1 MFRTRSLGVA
11 AATLAVLAVTAC
23 GSGDSDGSEAGGKG
37 GSVDAGENDTDGS
50 EADDDADD
58 DGDGDDAEQVDA
70 GETDDDADEGED
82 SVGELP
88 DSYDF
93 TPDPDRVP
101 QDAER
106 ARELTTNAQLTPE
119 TWQDGMVAGEPFAT
133 AGTFTVLGDDCVWDR
148 GELPDTVLDSLT
160 HRINIPAAD
169 GKGLVQT
176 AVTVTVH
183 TSDDAAV
190 AEMDAVVQESFRC
203 PDQELGGGQRL
214 SGLLSMP
221 MPEEDVLNADSSMF
235 EAGQFST
242 DADPTAHDFVWSKSR
257 IGPVTAAVSVKGAEG
272 YDVVEL
278 LQVAA
283 EGAAWVLY
291 NIELE
296 LS

>member
-23 GSGDSDGSEAGGKG
+23 GSGDSDGGDAGGKG
-37 GSVDAGENDTDGS
+37 GSVDAGEREAEGDTDEG
-50 EADDDADD
+50 DDADQVD
-58 DGDGDDAEQVDA
+58 DGEGDGP
-70 GETDDDADEGED
+70 DDDT
-82 SVGELP
+82 VGELP

-119 TWQDGMVAGEPFAT
+119 TWQEGMVAAEPFAT
-133 AGTFTVLGDDCVWDR
+133 AGTFTLLGDDCVWDR

-176 AVTVTVH
+176 AITVTVH
-183 TSDDAAV
+183 TSDEDAV

-221 MPEEDVLNADSSMF
+221 MPEDDVLNADASMF

-242 DADPTAHDFVWSKSR
+242 DADPTPHDFVWSKSR

-291 NIELE
+291 NIERE

>member
-11 AATLAVLAVTAC
+11 AAALAVLAVTAC
-23 GSGDSDGSEAGGKG
+23 GSEDTGAKGGDSSESAGGKG
-37 GSVDAGENDTDGS
+37 GDVGDADEADAPDTDEDADDTGEND
-50 EADDDADD
+50 A
-58 DGDGDDAEQVDA
+58 DGDDA
-70 GETDDDADEGED
+70 GED
-82 SVGELP
+82 EQVGELP

-101 QDAER
+101 KNAEE
-106 ARELTTNAQLTPE
+106 ARELTSNAQLTPD
-119 TWQDGMVAGEPFAT
+119 TWQDGMVANEPYVN
-133 AGTFTVLGDDCVWDR
+133 AGTFTYLGENCVWDR

-176 AVTVTVH
+176 AVTISVH
-183 TSDDAAV
+183 TSTEEAEIAMEDA
-190 AEMDAVVQESFRC
+190 VQESFRC

-214 SGLLSMP
+214 SGLMSMP
-221 MPEEDVLNADSSMF
+221 MADEEVLNADASMF

-242 DADPTAHDFVWSKSR
+242 DADPGPHDFVWSKSR
-257 IGPVTAAVSVKGAEG
+257 IGMVTTAVSVKGAEG
-272 YDVVEL
+272 YEMTEL
-278 LQVAA
+278 LMIAA

-291 NIELE
+291 NVELE

>member
-23 GSGDSDGSEAGGKG
+23 GSGDSDGDEAGGKG
-37 GSVDAGENDTDGS
+37 GSVDAGENDATEEDTEGG
-50 EADDDADD
+50 EGDDPEGDDADAD
-58 DGDGDDAEQVDA
+58 QVDA
-70 GETDDDADEGED
+70 GEGDDGDET
-82 SVGELP
+82 VGEHP
-88 DSYDF
+88 ESYEF

-101 QDAER
+101 QDAEQ

-119 TWQDGMVAGEPFAT
+119 SWQDGMVAGEPFAT

-160 HRINIPAAD
+160 HRINIPAGD

-183 TSDDAAV
+183 SSDEHAV

-235 EAGQFST
+235 EAGRFST
-242 DADPTAHDFVWSKSR
+242 DADPTSHDFVWSKSR